1 MELESGF
8 EAIGLKRVIGS
19 FRTMFSVGIILAALK
34 LMILEVRNLSAI
46 HILVV
51 SLLLKGFLTLEVT
64 RRGSGIN
71 DTSYSVTPSSCRG
84 WLTYYRYYLVS

>member
-19 FRTMFSVGIILAALK
+19 FRTMFSVGIMLAALK

-46 HILVV
+46 A
-51 SLLLKGFLTLEVT
+51 
-64 RRGSGIN
+64 SGIEQKVP
-71 DTSYSVTPSSCRG
+71 TETI
-84 WLTYYRYYLVS
+84 VSKLKIPDRASD